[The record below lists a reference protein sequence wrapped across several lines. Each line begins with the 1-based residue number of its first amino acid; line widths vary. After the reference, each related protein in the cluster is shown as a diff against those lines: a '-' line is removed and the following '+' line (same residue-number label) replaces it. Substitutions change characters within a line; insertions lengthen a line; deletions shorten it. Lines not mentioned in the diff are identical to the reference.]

1 MAERYQGRYSPGAGK
16 GPGLEHNEG
25 RRVDAAGFR
34 SNLMFVPPVLVVLA
48 HVGAGPE
55 RLVTSIA
62 SGAALTLGAWL
73 LREGLRAEAAYHN
86 RKVARR
92 PAFPRKIFAAAIAGI
107 GIGLAATASG
117 VEVFGASLYGLA
129 TAVLHLA
136 AFGFDPLADKR
147 LEGVDLF
154 QQDRVARVV
163 DEAEDYLNAM
173 TDHIAALKDRRLDT
187 RVAAFV
193 ASVRRLIR
201 KVEEDPRDLTGA
213 HKYLSVHLI
222 GARDASVKF
231 ADFYRHSC
239 DDAARAAYETLL
251 GDLEAQFAAQT
262 SHMLLDDRT
271 DMDIEIKV
279 LRDRLQREGV
289 RPE

>member
-1 MAERYQGRYSPGAGK
+1 
-16 GPGLEHNEG
+16 
-25 RRVDAAGFR
+25 GFR

-48 HVGAGPE
+48 HLGAGPE

-62 SGAALTLGAWL
+62 AGGTLTLGAWL

-92 PAFPRKIFAAAIAGI
+92 PAFPRKIFAAALAGV
-107 GIGLAATASG
+107 GIGLAASASG

-187 RVAAFV
+187 RVAGFV

-213 HKYLSVHLI
+213 RKYL
-222 GARDASVKF
+222 
-231 ADFYRHSC
+231 
-239 DDAARAAYETLL
+239 RAAYETLL

>member
-1 MAERYQGRYSPGAGK
+1 MAERYQGRFSPGTDK
-16 GPGLEHNEG
+16 EPGLAPAQH

-48 HVGAGPE
+48 HIGAGPE
-55 RLVTSIA
+55 RLVTSV
-62 SGAALTLGAWL
+62 AAGGVLALGAWL
-73 LREGLRAEAAYHN
+73 LREGLRAEAAYHD

-92 PAFPRKIFAAAIAGI
+92 PAFPRKIFAAALAGA
-107 GIGLAATASG
+107 GIGLAATAGG
-117 VEVFGASLYGLA
+117 VDVVGASLYGLA
-129 TAVLHLA
+129 TAALHLA
-136 AFGFDPLADKR
+136 AFGIDPLADKR

-163 DEAEDYLNAM
+163 DEAEDYLSAM

-187 RVAAFV
+187 RVAAFA

-201 KVEEDPRDLTGA
+201 KVEDDPRDLTGA
-213 HKYLSVHLI
+213 RKYLSVYLI

-231 ADFYRHSC
+231 ADFYRHSR
-239 DDAARAAYETLL
+239 DEAARTAYETLL
-251 GDLEAQFAAQT
+251 GDLETQFAAQT

-289 RPE
+289 RPD

>member
-1 MAERYQGRYSPGAGK
+1 MAERYQGRYSPGSDK
-16 GPGLEHNEG
+16 GSGLAPADG

-48 HVGAGPE
+48 HLGAGPE

-62 SGAALTLGAWL
+62 AGGTLTLGAWL
-73 LREGLRAEAAYHN
+73 LREGLRAEAAYNN

-92 PAFPRKIFAAAIAGI
+92 PAFPRKIFAAALAGI

-117 VEVFGASLYGLA
+117 FEVFGASLYGLA

-163 DEAEDYLNAM
+163 AEAEDYLNAM

-213 HKYLSVHLI
+213 RKYLSVYLI

-231 ADFYRHSC
+231 ADFYRHSR
-239 DDAARAAYETLL
+239 DEAARAAYETLL

>member
-1 MAERYQGRYSPGAGK
+1 MPATITKMMLTVALLSLTAQAAEPKR
-16 GPGLEHNEG
+16 
-25 RRVDAAGFR
+25 
-34 SNLMFVPPVLVVLA
+34 
-48 HVGAGPE
+48 
-55 RLVTSIA
+55 
-62 SGAALTLGAWL
+62 AALSEAD
-73 LREGLRAEAAYHN
+73 RAE
-86 RKVARR
+86 VAR
-92 PAFPRKIFAAAIAGI
+92 
-107 GIGLAATASG
+107 
-117 VEVFGASLYGLA
+117 
-129 TAVLHLA
+129 
-136 AFGFDPLADKR
+136 
-147 LEGVDLF
+147 
-154 QQDRVARVV
+154 
-163 DEAEDYLNAM
+163 AEDYLNAM

-213 HKYLSVHLI
+213 RKYLSVYLI

-231 ADFYRHSC
+231 ADFYRHSR
-239 DDAARAAYETLL
+239 DEAARAAFETLL

>member
-16 GPGLEHNEG
+16 DPGLSHADS

-48 HVGAGPE
+48 HIGAGPE
-55 RLVTSIA
+55 RLVTSIVSA
-62 SGAALTLGAWL
+62 GVLTLGAWL
-73 LREGLRAEAAYHN
+73 LREGLRAEAAYHD

-92 PAFPRKIFAAAIAGI
+92 PAFPRKIFAAALAGI
-107 GIGLAATASG
+107 GIGLAASAGG
-117 VEVFGASLYGLA
+117 VEVVGASLYGLA
-129 TAVLHLA
+129 TVALHLA
-136 AFGFDPLADKR
+136 AFGIDPYADKR

-163 DEAEDYLNAM
+163 DEAEVYLDAM
-173 TDHIAALKDRRLDT
+173 ADHIAALKDRKLDI

-213 HKYLSVHLI
+213 RKYLSVYLI

-231 ADFYRHSC
+231 AGFYRHSR
-239 DDAARAAYETLL
+239 DETARIAYETLL
-251 GDLEAQFAAQT
+251 SDLESQFAAQT
-262 SHMLLDDRT
+262 SHMLLEDRT

-289 RPE
+289 RSE